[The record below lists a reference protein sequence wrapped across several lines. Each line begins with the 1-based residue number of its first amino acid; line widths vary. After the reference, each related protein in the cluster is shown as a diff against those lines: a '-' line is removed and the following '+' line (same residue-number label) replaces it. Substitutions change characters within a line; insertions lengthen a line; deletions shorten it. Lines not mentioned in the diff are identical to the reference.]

1 MRMPTQRRLS
11 AVVSQLGGRTSSSGS
26 GGASTCCARGHRTLS
41 AGELAQFRSQGFVV
55 VHGVFDDTDFADLE
69 EELSRLVDG
78 FAQEWCQQGLLSE
91 THNGESFERR
101 LAALLEELPSDIRA
115 ECQADA
121 QLRLDSFVARQQAM
135 FNFQVR
141 NPKLAALATS
151 LLGPNVSLSPLQHL
165 RPHMGMPSA
174 AAVYADLRD
183 GEDGGRFWH
192 QDQSVTMAEA
202 DDNED
207 GLTIWCGLTLITAT
221 EAAKSLNFG
230 TLHADSTFAKRHTRT
245 GFRW

>member
-1 MRMPTQRRLS
+1 MRIPAQRRLS
-11 AVVSQLGGRTSSSGS
+11 AIVSQLGSGS
-26 GGASTCCARGHRTLS
+26 DRAARAAAGVAGTAARAASEDRTLS

-69 EELSRLVDG
+69 EELSLLVDS
-78 FAQEWCQQGLLSE
+78 FAQEWREQGLLSE

-101 LAALLEELPSDIRA
+101 LAALLDEVPSDIRA

-121 QLRLDSFVARQQAM
+121 QLRLDSFVARQRAM

-141 NPKLAALATS
+141 NPKLAALAAS

-174 AAVYADLRD
+174 AAVYADLRH

-207 GLTIWCGLTLITAT
+207 GLTIWCVLTTIHRD
-221 EAAKSLNFG
+221 AKQQRG
-230 TLHADSTFAKRHTRT
+230 
-245 GFRW
+245 